1 MLTNAAP
8 LSWIIA
14 DRWSCDRSEPKL
26 CFQVV
31 FVCVALSGP
40 VSPAEL
46 TCETLILL
54 STNFTG
60 NFLFGI
66 SFDVLSE
73 TGAPTPSL
81 YSASQQGP

>member
-1 MLTNAAP
+1 M
-8 LSWIIA
+8 
-14 DRWSCDRSEPKL
+14 C
-26 CFQVV
+26 VV
-31 FVCVALSGP
+31 LSGR

-73 TGAPTPSL
+73 PRALTPSL
-81 YSASQQGP
+81 CSVSQRGP